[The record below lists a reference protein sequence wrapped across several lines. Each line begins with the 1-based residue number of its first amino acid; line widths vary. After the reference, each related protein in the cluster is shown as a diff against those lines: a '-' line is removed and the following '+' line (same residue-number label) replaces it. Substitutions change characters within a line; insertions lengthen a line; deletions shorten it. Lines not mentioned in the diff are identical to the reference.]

1 MPLPLPPPRAF
12 SPSRPP
18 PSPPAQVK
26 GFVPREEW
34 LPFSDPELQVLATV
48 RRWLGAARFDAV
60 PLSRPVL
67 VLLCEK
73 SASSHPSL

>member
-1 MPLPLPPPRAF
+1 MPLPLPPPRLLYL
-12 SPSRPP
+12 PPP